1 MAKKSSP
8 TIGYTQS
15 RAKSD
20 SHKRLRTARKR
31 LKRNREPKGPRQK
44 DWMFDDP
51 ASWDEFDYTDSERIM
66 PRDEGERRREV
77 RQQAFQPTAD
87 LQDETTE
94 AEAVASGE
102 ESSISPDTPDIPGT
116 VQGLVLEVS
125 TGMCRVDLGEETL
138 LCHLRGALTAHE
150 SHFTNVIAVGDQV
163 LVQHNGGDR
172 GIVEAVLPRRRV
184 LSRPDVHA
192 SHLQQIVAANVDQL
206 LIVSAWREPAI
217 WLELIDHYL
226 VAANRNQLPAIIC
239 VNKLDL
245 AASDAEV
252 DETLACYLPLGY
264 SVVKTSAL
272 KGDGLAELREH
283 LQGRA
288 TVVAGLSGVGKS
300 SLLTAIEPELALRV
314 GNVSD
319 WWGGEGGGQGKHT
332 TTQAT
337 WLRLNPSTAVVDTPG
352 IREFGISGLHKPQLV
367 EYYPDIAE
375 FAPQCRFHNCAH
387 VNEPNCAVQQ
397 AVRRGEIAASRMKSY
412 QKIYTSLPD

>member
-1 MAKKSSP
+1 
-8 TIGYTQS
+8 
-15 RAKSD
+15 
-20 SHKRLRTARKR
+20 
-31 LKRNREPKGPRQK
+31 
-44 DWMFDDP
+44 MFDDP
-51 ASWDEFDYTDSERIM
+51 STWDEIDYADSERIM

-77 RQQAFQPTAD
+77 RQQAFQPTANGAG
-87 LQDETTE
+87 ETDDAPSE
-94 AEAVASGE
+94 A
-102 ESSISPDTPDIPGT
+102 SPIFHDSPNIPGT

-150 SHFTNVIAVGDQV
+150 SHFTNVVAVGDQV
-163 LVQHNGGDR
+163 LVQRSDDDR

-206 LIVSAWREPAI
+206 LIVSAWRDPPL

-226 VAANRNQLPAIIC
+226 VAANRNQLPVIIC

-245 AASDAEV
+245 AGSEAEI
-252 DETLACYLPLGY
+252 DETLAHYPVLGY
-264 SVVKTSAL
+264 PVIKTSAL
-272 KGDGLAELREH
+272 DGNGLSELRQR

-314 GNVSD
+314 GNVSA
-319 WWGGEGGGQGKHT
+319 WWGGSGRHT

-352 IREFGISGLHKPQLV
+352 IREFGVSGLHKHQLI
-367 EYYPDIAE
+367 EYYPEIAE
-375 FAPQCRFHNCAH
+375 IANNCRFHNCAH
-387 VNEPNCAVQQ
+387 ANEPNCAVRW
-397 AVRRGEIAASRMKSY
+397 AVKRGDIAASRMQSY
-412 QKIYTSLPD
+412 KKIYATLPD

>member
-1 MAKKSSP
+1 MAEKSSP
-8 TIGYTQS
+8 TVGYTQS
-15 RAKSD
+15 HAKSD
-20 SHKRLRTARKR
+20 SHKQVSTARKR
-31 LKRNREPKGPRQK
+31 LKRNREPKGPRQR
-44 DWMFDDP
+44 DWIFDDP
-51 ASWDEFDYTDSERIM
+51 SSWEEFDYTDCERIM

-77 RQQAFQPTAD
+77 SQQAFQRATNG
-87 LQDETTE
+87 
-94 AEAVASGE
+94 AEATDIAPDEASQL
-102 ESSISPDTPDIPGT
+102 SQDSYDLPGT
-116 VQGLVLEVS
+116 VQGTVLEVS
-125 TGMCRVDLGEETL
+125 TGMCRVDLGKETL

-150 SHFTNVIAVGDQV
+150 SHFTNVVAVGDQV
-163 LVQHNGGDR
+163 LVHLSDDDR

-206 LIVSAWREPAI
+206 LIVSAWRDPAI

-245 AASDAEV
+245 ATSEAEV
-252 DETLACYLPLGY
+252 DETLAFYPALGY
-264 SVVKTSAL
+264 SVIKTSARDG
-272 KGDGLAELREH
+272 KGLSELRQR
-283 LQGRA
+283 LQGRV

-319 WWGGEGGGQGKHT
+319 WWGGQGKHT

-352 IREFGISGLHKPQLV
+352 IREFGVSGLHKHQLI
-367 EYYPDIAE
+367 EYYPEIAE
-375 FAPQCRFHNCAH
+375 VARQCRFHNCAH
-387 VNEPNCAVQQ
+387 LNEPNCAVRW
-397 AVRRGEIAASRMKSY
+397 AVKRGDIAASRMKSY
-412 QKIYTSLPD
+412 GKIYASLPE